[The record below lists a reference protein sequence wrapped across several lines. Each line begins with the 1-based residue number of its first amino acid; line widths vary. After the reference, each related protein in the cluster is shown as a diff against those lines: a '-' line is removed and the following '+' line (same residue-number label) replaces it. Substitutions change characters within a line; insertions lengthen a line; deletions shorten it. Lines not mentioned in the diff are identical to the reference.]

1 LTAAVERVSES
12 ASQRVGGAEI
22 SRTVDRGHGGAGA
35 FAVESYCICSRNL
48 LQFDERGLC
57 GGFFA
62 PTGLETKGPG
72 FAESFRSELTKI
84 KSIS

>member
-1 LTAAVERVSES
+1 MTAAVERVSES

-57 GGFFA
+57 GVFFA